1 MSQFVDIR
9 LPDLTDGQ
17 PRQQL
22 QQIRSYLYQLAG
34 QLQFALGAVNQAQ
47 VQTAQEVK
55 TLAAAQNPT
64 ASFTSLKSL
73 IIKSADIVDAY
84 TETISRKLES
94 VYVAQSAF
102 GTYAQQAQQQI
113 EENADG
119 IRRSFTNQQQILGAV
134 SQLESQIL
142 DVSAYVK
149 TGLLYY
155 DGEMPVYGV
164 EIGQKNQADGVVTFQ
179 KYTRLCA
186 GKLSFYDS
194 DDREVAFISDSLLTI
209 TRAEIYALQAQSAA
223 VGKLQLGNYTLQE
236 AGGHLTL
243 A

>member
-1 MSQFVDIR
+1 MSQFTDIR

-34 QLQFALGAVNQAQ
+34 QLQYALGAVNQAQ
-47 VQTAQEVK
+47 QQTDREVK
-55 TLAAAQNPT
+55 AVAAAQNPAAT
-64 ASFTSLKSL
+64 FTSLKSL

-84 TETISRKLES
+84 TESISRKLEGI
-94 VYVAQSAF
+94 YVAQSAF
-102 GTYAQQAQQQI
+102 GTFAQETGQQI
-113 EENADG
+113 EENAEG
-119 IRRSFTNQQQILGAV
+119 IRRSFTNQQQILGSVAELEN
-134 SQLESQIL
+134 QLL

-164 EIGQKNQADGVVTFQ
+164 EIGQKNQENGTVTFQ
-179 KYTRLCA
+179 KYTRLRA

-194 DDREVAFISDSLLTI
+194 DDREVAYISDSQLTI
-209 TRAEIYALQAQSAA
+209 TRADIFSLRAQTAA
-223 VGKLQLGNYTLQE
+223 VGTLQLGSFTLRE
-236 AGGHLTL
+236 NGNHLTL